1 MASVNI
7 VYKVTRG
14 LQMSYKD
21 TFSQIKELLSTKRL
35 TADDIAHRLN
45 MSITVVETIMAA
57 MAAKNPHYRKTI

>member
-1 MASVNI
+1 
-7 VYKVTRG
+7 
-14 LQMSYKD
+14 MSYKD

-45 MSITVVETIMAA
+45 MSITVVETIMAS